1 MNIDHIRNRYYSGD
15 NYDFVCLC
23 RSSSKGCCCVFW
35 LVFPYYPCS
44 RSSLLCY
51 IYWISYG
58 SWCLLKCFLTRFK
71 NLLATFV
78 STLLLK
84 VGLNHI
90 MFLDRFLLGLR
101 LFVDVDIV
109 GIGIVRVVGICR
121 WIRSLVPRI
130 LCRNQALTIASEKDA
145 KLD

>member
-1 MNIDHIRNRYYSGD
+1 
-15 NYDFVCLC
+15 
-23 RSSSKGCCCVFW
+23 
-35 LVFPYYPCS
+35 
-44 RSSLLCY
+44 
-51 IYWISYG
+51 
-58 SWCLLKCFLTRFK
+58 
-71 NLLATFV
+71 
-78 STLLLK
+78 
-84 VGLNHI
+84 